1 MAEQHGTD
9 NLVVLL
15 GTPTT
20 DSSQLYA
27 QTVTEG
33 DPTWAGP
40 LAGIAL
46 QLPVYHVLDDEV
58 RRQFTANVADEQ
70 LAMAEL
76 VLEGEA
82 LSEAV
87 KAVREATTP
96 GGEGR

>member
-1 MAEQHGTD
+1 M
-9 NLVVLL
+9 
-15 GTPTT
+15 
-20 DSSQLYA
+20 YA

-46 QLPVYHVLDDEV
+46 QLPVYHVLDEEV
-58 RRQFTANVADEQ
+58 RRQFAANVADEQ

-82 LSEAV
+82 LSDVV
-87 KAVREATTP
+87 KSVREAATP
-96 GGEGR
+96 GEEEK

>member
-1 MAEQHGTD
+1 VAEQHGTD

-46 QLPVYHVLDDEV
+46 QLPVYHVLDEEV
-58 RRQFTANVADEQ
+58 RRQFAANVADEQ

-87 KAVREATTP
+87 KSVRATTP

>member
-1 MAEQHGTD
+1 M
-9 NLVVLL
+9 
-15 GTPTT
+15 
-20 DSSQLYA
+20 
-27 QTVTEG
+27 TEG

-46 QLPVYHVLDDEV
+46 QLPVYHVLDEAV
-58 RRQFTANVADEQ
+58 RRQFAANVADEQ

-87 KAVREATTP
+87 KSVRESTTP
-96 GGEGR
+96 GGEEK